1 MSGKLLQI
9 EPIQIFLRI
18 VQIICPEITDQ
29 ELQEFTSGLAVK
41 HYKSKEFIFDYSK
54 PQSEILYITEGLVRS
69 FYVNENGSEISA
81 YFVKELDFVSDYP
94 AFLKNVKSNYT
105 FQALENTTVVVIP
118 KSLILK
124 TYNSSPKF
132 EKFGRLIAEEAVQFL
147 QGRVDS
153 FIFKTATERYLDFI
167 EKEPDFFARLSVEHI
182 ATYLGIERQSL
193 TRIRKQLSL
202 KSTNKL

>member
-1 MSGKLLQI
+1 MQ
-9 EPIQIFLRI
+9 PIQIFLKSMQ
-18 VQIICPEITDQ
+18 VICPEITDD
-29 ELQEFTSGLAVK
+29 ELKEFTSGLTVK
-41 HYKSKEFIFDYSK
+41 HYKCKELIFDCSAA
-54 PQSEILYITEGLVRS
+54 QSEILYIIEGLVRS
-69 FYVNENGSEISA
+69 FYVNEKGAEISA

-94 AFLKNVKSNYT
+94 AFLKDAKSNYT

-118 KSLILK
+118 KSLISK
-124 TYNSSPKF
+124 AYSASAKF

-153 FIFKTATERYLDFI
+153 FIFKSATERYLDFV

-193 TRIRKQLSL
+193 TRIRK
-202 KSTNKL
+202 KLNAT